1 MWSLNSFT
9 LLPTDSLCGGGRTGE
24 DAPGKGTILG
34 AERHAGGTSFPLG
47 LEKRH
52 TAGQGSQGLG
62 WPSLVAAGQALR
74 GPPFLFSVSG
84 TVSNRKV

>member
-9 LLPTDSLCGGGRTGE
+9 LFPTDSLCGGGRAGE

-47 LEKRH
+47 LEKKAHGRSRIS
-52 TAGQGSQGLG
+52 GSR
-62 WPSLVAAGQALR
+62 LV
-74 GPPFLFSVSG
+74 
-84 TVSNRKV
+84 